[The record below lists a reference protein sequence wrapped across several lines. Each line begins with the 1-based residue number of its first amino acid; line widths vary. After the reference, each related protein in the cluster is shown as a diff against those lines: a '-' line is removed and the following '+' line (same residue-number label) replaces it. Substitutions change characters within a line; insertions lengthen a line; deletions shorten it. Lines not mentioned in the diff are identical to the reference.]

1 MPAAEVDVSIALL
14 GRLLAAQHPDLAGLP
29 STVLANGWDN
39 VIFRLG
45 DDLLARLPR
54 RAMAAALAAHEL
66 RWLPVLAPELPL
78 PVPVPLRA
86 GAPGPGYPWQWSI
99 VPYLPGE
106 PAADHPPADP
116 LAAAAA
122 LAGFLTALH
131 RPAPPDAP
139 ANPVR
144 GIPLARRAESF
155 AANLAAVGPIADRAA
170 VLQVWT
176 DALAAPVFDQPP
188 VWLHGDMHP
197 ANILVY
203 QGRVSAVIDF
213 GDLTSGDPASDLAV
227 AWMLLPEKVR
237 PVFWDQYR
245 SGVPTVL
252 DAGLWARAKGWALA
266 LGLVFLAHSADNPQL
281 LAVGERTLREVLA
294 DQGG

>member
-1 MPAAEVDVSIALL
+1 MPAAEVAISVGLL
-14 GRLLAAQHPDLAGLP
+14 RRLLAAQHPDLAGLP
-29 STVLANGWDN
+29 ITVLANGWDN

-45 DDLLARLPR
+45 DDLVARLPR
-54 RAMAAALAAHEL
+54 RAMASALIAHEL
-66 RWLPVLAPELPL
+66 RWLPELAPRLPL
-78 PVPVPLRA
+78 PIPAPIRA
-86 GAPGPGYPWQWSI
+86 GAPGEGYPWQWSI

-116 LAAAAA
+116 LAAAEA
-122 LAGFLTALH
+122 LAGFLAALH
-131 RPAPPDAP
+131 RPAPPNAP

-155 AANLAAVGPIADRAA
+155 AANLAAVGPIPDRAA
-170 VLQVWT
+170 VLRVWA
-176 DALAAPVFDQPP
+176 DALDAPVFGQPP

-197 ANILVY
+197 ANILVHR
-203 QGRVSAVIDF
+203 GRVSAVIDF

-227 AWMLLPEKVR
+227 AWMLLPPEVR
-237 PVFWDQYR
+237 PALWDQYQ
-245 SGVPTVL
+245 SGGPAVL
-252 DAGLWARAKGWALA
+252 SAGLWTRARGWALA